1 MLLKW
6 VREFIDGLEKHN
18 PRLRRMPFS
27 RPWDRLRSA
36 IDLGLQDLIK
46 NLIGGMMI

>member
-18 PRLRRMPFS
+18 PRLRVM
-27 RPWDRLRSA
+27 LRQAEAPLRIAIWFGAILLSA
-36 IDLGLQDLIK
+36 EVLAP
-46 NLIGGMMI
+46 